1 MEGSIDDSDSFQGFE
16 QIMGGVFPGQ
26 RGDTVGTTDRREGL

>member
-16 QIMGGVFPGQ
+16 QIMFFPGQ